1 MKLQLYDY
9 NITQNMQFS
18 TFINVPKVDLQVYT
32 NREELSF
39 DYSAGHVIGLITS
52 HWLSGIHMFSSR
64 SY

>member
-39 DYSAGHVIGLITS
+39 DYSAGDVIGLITS